1 MHAYGSL
8 IKNLLRTFFKFT
20 SSFVVQLLLFG
31 HRGCAV
37 LRLSPGWHVSRR
49 CITHLRLLPI
59 RGVVGLLR
67 HATLVKSL
75 CVLVILLVALVLAVV
90 SSSCGGGSS
99 ILLTSWLLSDNV
111 EYTVF
116 KGLLVL
122 AQPVLLPGVVVNVA
136 IEVVPPHAVDEETFA
151 SSVVRLLFEFERSTV
166 FHELSEF

>member
-37 LRLSPGWHVSRR
+37 LRLSPGWRVSRW
-49 CITHLRLLPI
+49 CISHLRLLPV

-75 CVLVILLVALVLAVV
+75 CGRILLGACFTVV
-90 SSSCGGGSS
+90 GGSS
-99 ILLTSWLLSDNV
+99 GGSCVLLSSGLLSDNV
-111 EYTVF
+111 QYTVLE
-116 KGLLVL
+116 GLFVL

-136 IEVVPPHAVDEETFA
+136 VEVVSPHAVDEETFA
-151 SSVVRLLFEFERSTV
+151 GSVVGLLFEFERAAV
-166 FHELSEF
+166 LHELSEL